1 MKHLRQWTA
10 LLLALV
16 LLFTLTACSGK
27 KSGKTEKTEASS
39 SDVRLPYS
47 REDGVNPFTAVSLM
61 NQPVMPLLYE
71 GLFYMNS
78 SYEPVPEIA
87 ESATFGGGNLVVR
100 LRSGA
105 RFSDGS
111 QITPTDVI
119 YSFTRAKKSTYY
131 GTALTMFTS
140 ASTTELGSVAFRLAY
155 ASKYAAA
162 DLTFPIVKSG
172 TADKGDNI
180 PVGSGPYCYSVSNMG
195 GVLKKN
201 ENNSS
206 VRSADKNSSGSHHG
220 SINQIFL
227 TNVSDTATLM
237 SNLAIGNI
245 NAVYDDLAAGP
256 VTRVQAN
263 YGKMPMNN
271 IVVVKMRGNGALG
284 NAKIRQDISALLDR
298 SALVE
303 TGLNGYGIPSTLP
316 YNPHWYVTKGIKVP
330 AINKDKAKSQL
341 QKAFKGK
348 TLSILTD
355 ASNPFKVN
363 LATELQKQLKSMGI
377 SSSIASVNY
386 DGYAKA
392 AGGSGYDFIIA
403 EYKLTNDM
411 NLSAAMPD
419 KPNLKLYQKVLT
431 GEITPQKYCQ
441 WYLKQMPYLTLAYR
455 SGLLAYSKDLGKAPH
470 PLPDNPYADAWQWEV
485 H

>member
-87 ESATFGGGNLVVR
+87 ETATFGGGNLVVR

-162 DLTFPIVKSG
+162 DLTFPIVKS
-172 TADKGDNI
+172 
-180 PVGSGPYCYSVSNMG
+180 
-195 GVLKKN
+195 
-201 ENNSS
+201 
-206 VRSADKNSSGSHHG
+206 
-220 SINQIFL
+220 
-227 TNVSDTATLM
+227 
-237 SNLAIGNI
+237 
-245 NAVYDDLAAGP
+245 
-256 VTRVQAN
+256 
-263 YGKMPMNN
+263 
-271 IVVVKMRGNGALG
+271 
-284 NAKIRQDISALLDR
+284 
-298 SALVE
+298 
-303 TGLNGYGIPSTLP
+303 
-316 YNPHWYVTKGIKVP
+316 
-330 AINKDKAKSQL
+330 
-341 QKAFKGK
+341 
-348 TLSILTD
+348 
-355 ASNPFKVN
+355 
-363 LATELQKQLKSMGI
+363 
-377 SSSIASVNY
+377 
-386 DGYAKA
+386 
-392 AGGSGYDFIIA
+392 
-403 EYKLTNDM
+403 
-411 NLSAAMPD
+411 
-419 KPNLKLYQKVLT
+419 
-431 GEITPQKYCQ
+431 
-441 WYLKQMPYLTLAYR
+441 
-455 SGLLAYSKDLGKAPH
+455 
-470 PLPDNPYADAWQWEV
+470 
-485 H
+485 